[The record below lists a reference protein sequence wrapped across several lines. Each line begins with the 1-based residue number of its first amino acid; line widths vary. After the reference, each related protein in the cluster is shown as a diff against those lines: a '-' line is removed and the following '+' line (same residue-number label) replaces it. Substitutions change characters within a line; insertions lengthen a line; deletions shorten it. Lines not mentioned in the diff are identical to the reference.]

1 MFVELYFTPYIT
13 TKHNNNNGMRHK
25 TVWLD
30 HTIDCNSIKTGS
42 VVRETAAAVMIDK
55 YRINLTF
62 LLLFA
67 SFLCSLFFFVFLL
80 FLQRRSGLPYDTVID
95 RRGIKQGCT
104 VSAAAAAA
112 AVTTTNAFEQH
123 HPFREGYR
131 TIIDKRGIDTDT
143 AA

>member
-1 MFVELYFTPYIT
+1 M
-13 TKHNNNNGMRHK
+13 
-25 TVWLD
+25 
-30 HTIDCNSIKTGS
+30 
-42 VVRETAAAVMIDK
+42 VRETAAAVMIDK

>member
-1 MFVELYFTPYIT
+1 
-13 TKHNNNNGMRHK
+13 MRHE

-30 HTIDCNSIKTGS
+30 RTIHCDSIKIRR

-131 TIIDKRGIDTDT
+131 TIIDKRGIESQ
-143 AA
+143 